1 MQRRSYWPRQIL
13 PQHIHIVRLIIII
26 TIGAMVVLRLVVV
39 VLCSILV
46 GDDVAL
52 EE

>member
-13 PQHIHIVRLIIII
+13 PQHIHIVRLVIII
-26 TIGAMVVLRLVVV
+26 TIGAMVVLRLVEVV
-39 VLCSILV
+39 FCSALV
-46 GDDVAL
+46 GDGVAL

>member
-26 TIGAMVVLRLVVV
+26 TIGAMVVLRVVV
-39 VLCSILV
+39 VVVFCSILV

-52 EE
+52 